1 MLDRLMDDLASREE
15 ISWTCLVGD
24 DGTPIRIRPGVLS
37 TPEAA
42 AALAEQTISRAEEHL
57 MGNQLTR
64 MSLVGKDGTLVLVR
78 VGPSHVL
85 ISCGKDVRGHGTV
98 RNTTTEVGKRMTSII
113 ASGINQTEDQ

>member
-1 MLDRLMDDLASREE
+1 MLDRLIDDLASREE

-85 ISCGKDVRGHGTV
+85 ISCGRDVRGHGTV

>member
-37 TPEAA
+37 PPEAA

-64 MSLVGKDGTLVLVR
+64 MSLVGQDGTLILVR

-85 ISCGKDVRGHGTV
+85 ISCGRDTRSHGTV
-98 RNTTTEVGKRMTSII
+98 RNITTEIGKRMASII
-113 ASGINQTEDQ
+113 ASETSQTEDQ

>member
-15 ISWTCLVGD
+15 ISWACLVGD

-64 MSLVGKDGTLVLVR
+64 MSLIGENGTMVLVR

-85 ISCGKDVRGHGTV
+85 ISCGRDVRGHGTV
-98 RNTTTEVGKRMTSII
+98 RSTTTDVGKRMASII

>member
-85 ISCGKDVRGHGTV
+85 ISCGRDVRGHGTV

-113 ASGINQTEDQ
+113 ASGINQREDR

>member
-1 MLDRLMDDLASREE
+1 MDDLASREE
-15 ISWTCLVGD
+15 IFWTCLVGD

-57 MGNQLTR
+57 MGNRLTR
-64 MSLVGKDGTLVLVR
+64 MSLVGQDGTLILVR

-85 ISCGKDVRGHGTV
+85 ISCGRDIRSHGTV
-98 RNTTTEVGKRMTSII
+98 RNITTEIGKRMASII
-113 ASGINQTEDQ
+113 ASETSQTKDQ

>member
-85 ISCGKDVRGHGTV
+85 ISCGRDVRGHGTV
-98 RNTTTEVGKRMTSII
+98 RNTTTEVGKRITSII

>member
-15 ISWTCLVGD
+15 ISWACLVGD
-24 DGTPIRIRPGVLS
+24 DGTPIRIRPGILS

-64 MSLVGKDGTLVLVR
+64 MSLIGEDGTMVLVR

-85 ISCGKDVRGHGTV
+85 ISCGRDVRGHGTV
-98 RNTTTEVGKRMTSII
+98 RSTTTEVGKRMASII

>member
-1 MLDRLMDDLASREE
+1 MLDRLMDDLASRKE
-15 ISWTCLVGD
+15 ISWACLVGD
-24 DGTPIRIRPGVLS
+24 DGTPIRIRPGILS

-42 AALAEQTISRAEEHL
+42 AALAEQTISRAEDHL

-64 MSLVGKDGTLVLVR
+64 MSLIGEDGTMVLVR

-85 ISCGKDVRGHGTV
+85 ISCGRDVRGHGTV
-98 RNTTTEVGKRMTSII
+98 RSTTTEVGKRMASII

>member
-1 MLDRLMDDLASREE
+1 MLDRLMDDLASRKE
-15 ISWTCLVGD
+15 ILWACLVGD

-64 MSLVGKDGTLVLVR
+64 MSLIGEDGTMVLVR

-85 ISCGKDVRGHGTV
+85 ISCGRDVRGHGTV
-98 RNTTTEVGKRMTSII
+98 RSTTTDVGKRMASII

>member
-42 AALAEQTISRAEEHL
+42 AALAEQTISRAQEHL

-64 MSLVGKDGTLVLVR
+64 MSLIGENGTLVLVR

-85 ISCGKDVRGHGTV
+85 ISCGRDVRGHGSV
-98 RNTTTEVGKRMTSII
+98 RSITTEVGKRMASII

>member
-85 ISCGKDVRGHGTV
+85 ISCGRDVRGHGTV

-113 ASGINQTEDQ
+113 ASGINQTKDQ

>member
-42 AALAEQTISRAEEHL
+42 AALAQQTISRAEEHL

-64 MSLVGKDGTLVLVR
+64 MSLVGQDGTLILVR

-85 ISCGKDVRGHGTV
+85 ISCGRDTRSHGTV
-98 RNTTTEVGKRMTSII
+98 RNITTEIGKRMASII
-113 ASGINQTEDQ
+113 ASETSQTKDQ

>member
-1 MLDRLMDDLASREE
+1 MLDRLMDDLASRKE
-15 ISWTCLVGD
+15 ILWACLVGD

-64 MSLVGKDGTLVLVR
+64 MSLIGENGTMVLVR

-85 ISCGKDVRGHGTV
+85 ISCGRDVRGHGTV
-98 RNTTTEVGKRMTSII
+98 RSTTTDVGKRMASII

>member
-85 ISCGKDVRGHGTV
+85 ISCGRDVRGHGTV

-113 ASGINQTEDQ
+113 ASRINQTEDQ

>member
-42 AALAEQTISRAEEHL
+42 AALAEQTISRAQEHL

-64 MSLVGKDGTLVLVR
+64 MSLIGENGTLVLVR

-85 ISCGKDVRGHGTV
+85 ISCGRDVRGHGSV
-98 RNTTTEVGKRMTSII
+98 RNITTEVGKRMASII

>member
-85 ISCGKDVRGHGTV
+85 ISCGRDVRGHGTV
-98 RNTTTEVGKRMTSII
+98 RNTTTEVAKRMTSII

>member
-85 ISCGKDVRGHGTV
+85 ISCGRDVRGHGTV

-113 ASGINQTEDQ
+113 ASGINQTEAQ

>member
-1 MLDRLMDDLASREE
+1 MLDRIMDDLASREE

-85 ISCGKDVRGHGTV
+85 ISCGRDVRGHGTV

>member
-85 ISCGKDVRGHGTV
+85 ISCGRDVRGHGTV

>member
-15 ISWTCLVGD
+15 IFWTCLVGD
-24 DGTPIRIRPGVLS
+24 DGTPIRTRPGVLS

-57 MGNQLTR
+57 MGNRLTR
-64 MSLVGKDGTLVLVR
+64 MSLVGQDGTLILVR

-85 ISCGKDVRGHGTV
+85 ISCGRDIRSHGTV
-98 RNTTTEVGKRMTSII
+98 RNITTEIGKRMASII
-113 ASGINQTEDQ
+113 ASETSQTKDQ